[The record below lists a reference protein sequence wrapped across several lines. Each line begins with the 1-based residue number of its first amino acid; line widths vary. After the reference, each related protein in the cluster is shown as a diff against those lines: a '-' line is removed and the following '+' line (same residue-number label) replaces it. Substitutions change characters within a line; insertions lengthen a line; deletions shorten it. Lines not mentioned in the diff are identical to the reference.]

1 MLING
6 QQFTLSTPLSLRE
19 LLQQQG
25 YKLTQVAVERN
36 GCIVRRSDYNST
48 LLTDVDKLEIVSFVG
63 GG

>member
-6 QQFTLSTPLSLRE
+6 QQFTLVTPLSLRE

-25 YKLTQVAVERN
+25 YKLNQVAVQRN
-36 GCIVRRSDYNST
+36 GSIVRRSDYNST

>member
-6 QQFTLSTPLSLRE
+6 QQFTLSAPLSLRE
-19 LLQQQG
+19 FLQQQG

-36 GCIVRRSDYNST
+36 GSIVKRSAYAST
-48 LLTDVDKLEIVSFVG
+48 QLTDVDKLEIVSFVG

>member
-6 QQFTLSTPLSLRE
+6 QQFTLVTPLSLRE

-25 YKLTQVAVERN
+25 YKLNQVAVERN
-36 GCIVRRSDYNST
+36 GSIVRRSDYNRT
-48 LLTDVDKLEIVSFVG
+48 LLPDVDKLEIVSFVG

>member
-6 QQFTLSTPLSLRE
+6 QQFTLATPLSLRE

-25 YKLTQVAVERN
+25 YKLNQVAVERN
-36 GCIVRRSDYNST
+36 GSIVRRSDYNST

>member
-6 QQFTLSTPLSLRE
+6 TQFTLPTELSLSE
-19 LLQQQG
+19 LLEQQG
-25 YKLTQVAVERN
+25 YKATQAAVERN

>member
-6 QQFTLSTPLSLRE
+6 QQFTLVTPLSLRE

-25 YKLTQVAVERN
+25 YKLNQVAVERN
-36 GCIVRRSDYNST
+36 GSIVRRSDYNST

>member
-6 QQFTLSTPLSLRE
+6 QQFTLVTPLSLRE

-25 YKLTQVAVERN
+25 YKLNQVAVERN
-36 GCIVRRSDYNST
+36 GCIVRRIDYNST

>member
-6 QQFTLSTPLSLRE
+6 QQFTLVTPLSLRE

-25 YKLTQVAVERN
+25 YKLTQVAVELN
-36 GCIVRRSDYNST
+36 GAIVKRSEYGST
-48 LLTDVDKLEIVSFVG
+48 ILTAADRLEIVSFVG

>member
-6 QQFTLSTPLSLRE
+6 QQFTLVTPLSLRE

-25 YKLTQVAVERN
+25 YKLTRVAVEGN
-36 GCIVRRSDYNST
+36 GSIVRRSDYNST